1 MTESALSIM
10 IMKDG
15 HRMKLYEG
23 NIASSTWTDS
33 TIYGATYMVESVHV
47 DEAINRRLEALGV
60 NENTPLL
67 VMNKK
72 NSGTMIIKVRG
83 TRLALGKRITG
94 GIEVKEEAAS

>member
-1 MTESALSIM
+1 MTGRLLSTM

-23 NIASSTWTDS
+23 KIGTM
-33 TIYGATYMVESVHV
+33 YLVESVHV
-47 DEAINRRLEALGV
+47 EDAINRRLEALGV

-83 TRLALGKRITG
+83 TRLALGRRITG

>member
-1 MTESALSIM
+1 
-10 IMKDG
+10 
-15 HRMKLYEG
+15 MKLYEG
-23 NIASSTWTDS
+23 KIGT
-33 TIYGATYMVESVHV
+33 TYLVESVQV
-47 DEAINRRLEALGV
+47 EDAINRRLEALGI

-83 TRLALGKRITG
+83 TRLALGRRITG

>member
-1 MTESALSIM
+1 MTGRLLSTM

-23 NIASSTWTDS
+23 KIGT
-33 TIYGATYMVESVHV
+33 TYLVESVHV
-47 DEAINRRLEALGV
+47 EDAINRRLEALGV

-72 NSGTMIIKVRG
+72 NSGTS
-83 TRLALGKRITG
+83 LALGRRITG

>member
-1 MTESALSIM
+1 
-10 IMKDG
+10 
-15 HRMKLYEG
+15 MKLYEG
-23 NIASSTWTDS
+23 KIGT
-33 TIYGATYMVESVHV
+33 TYLVESVHV
-47 DEAINRRLEALGV
+47 EDAINRRLEALGV

-83 TRLALGKRITG
+83 TRLAFGRRITG

>member
-1 MTESALSIM
+1 
-10 IMKDG
+10 
-15 HRMKLYEG
+15 MKLYEG
-23 NIASSTWTDS
+23 NI
-33 TIYGATYMVESVHV
+33 GETYLVKSVHV

-83 TRLALGKRITG
+83 TRLALGRRITG
-94 GIEVKEEAAS
+94 GIEVTEEAVS

>member
-1 MTESALSIM
+1 MTIILNKNTIFPDDRKTAI
-10 IMKDG
+10 DYD
-15 HRMKLYEG
+15 YEG
-23 NIASSTWTDS
+23 KIGT
-33 TIYGATYMVESVHV
+33 TYLVESVHV
-47 DEAINRRLEALGV
+47 EDAINRRLEALGV

-83 TRLALGKRITG
+83 TRLALGRRITG

>member
-10 IMKDG
+10 IMMDG
-15 HRMKLYEG
+15 HRMKLFEG
-23 NIASSTWTDS
+23 NI
-33 TIYGATYMVESVHV
+33 GATYMVESVHV

>member
-1 MTESALSIM
+1 MTGRLLSTM

-23 NIASSTWTDS
+23 KI
-33 TIYGATYMVESVHV
+33 GPTYLVESVHV
-47 DEAINRRLEALGV
+47 EDAINRRLEALGV

-83 TRLALGKRITG
+83 TRLALGRRITG